1 MTEFFRPYEGQK
13 PYIFVSYSHRDSEK
27 VLDTIRPIHEKHY
40 RLWYDEGI
48 PAGSDWPRNIA
59 EHMRDC
65 RMVLFF
71 LSRTA
76 LESPNCLSEITTA
89 ARQKKTILLLPL
101 EEIPESGMSS
111 AWQDCL
117 REAVRIAPD
126 DLASGRTE
134 NILRAPQMTELFL
147 GTEDDF
153 RRDGRGGEGRA
164 VAGTVAVI
172 LAALLL
178 ALSLSSVWG
187 LSTGRIKVF
196 ETPTPTPTA
205 TPTPTPSP
213 TPTPTPTP
221 SPTPTPEPTPTPTP
235 TPTPSPTPAPT
246 PTPTPTPTPSP
257 TPTPVPT
264 PEPTAYIPG
273 GAEFFRQYIE
283 FPDSQ
288 QERAIRRALE
298 AAEGDIP
305 KERLLE
311 ITELYFVGRM
321 IPRSLEGVEIRP
333 DGTVTVNGP
342 EVSEGSVKNLKLI
355 SIMPY
360 LSRLALIAQPVTS
373 LAPLNGLVLL
383 QEVNAAS
390 SSVSDVEGLAEL
402 PSLQVL
408 NISHTAVKDLTPL
421 KDLPMLRKVIVSLDM
436 LPMTLDAEAYYEVF
450 VVP

>member
-1 MTEFFRPYEGQK
+1 M
-13 PYIFVSYSHRDSEK
+13 
-27 VLDTIRPIHEKHY
+27 
-40 RLWYDEGI
+40 
-48 PAGSDWPRNIA
+48 
-59 EHMRDC
+59 
-65 RMVLFF
+65 
-71 LSRTA
+71 
-76 LESPNCLSEITTA
+76 
-89 ARQKKTILLLPL
+89 
-101 EEIPESGMSS
+101 
-111 AWQDCL
+111 
-117 REAVRIAPD
+117 
-126 DLASGRTE
+126 
-134 NILRAPQMTELFL
+134 
-147 GTEDDF
+147 
-153 RRDGRGGEGRA
+153 
-164 VAGTVAVI
+164 
-172 LAALLL
+172 
-178 ALSLSSVWG
+178 
-187 LSTGRIKVF
+187 
-196 ETPTPTPTA
+196 
-205 TPTPTPSP
+205 
-213 TPTPTPTP
+213 
-221 SPTPTPEPTPTPTP
+221 
-235 TPTPSPTPAPT
+235 
-246 PTPTPTPTPSP
+246 
-257 TPTPVPT
+257 
-264 PEPTAYIPG
+264 
-273 GAEFFRQYIE
+273 
-283 FPDSQ
+283 
-288 QERAIRRALE
+288 E

-421 KDLPMLRKVIVSLDM
+421 KDLQMLRKVIVSLDM